1 MEHKIFFSEQFKNCK
16 WTINKKKEK
25 TYWFDS
31 PFLLYIE
38 KKQAMAYLEM
48 ISKDNFYKTLHQPIE
63 KLVEKYADSIIGND
77 TDEIELY
84 DLGPGLPTK
93 TLPLIKSMKE
103 RKISFKYI
111 PVDISKSFLEIAINE
126 VRKYGV
132 ESNGI
137 NCLFE
142 ELSEKIISK
151 QKEETTRIF
160 LIGLTFNNY
169 RPSQIL
175 KLLDKL
181 CGKNDFAIIITE
193 FYEKGK
199 EESILLP
206 YKDVFAENFNFL
218 ILELMG
224 FKKSDFSYFT
234 VFNNSRIEMGFKP
247 LHNTSNGI
255 INLKSSDKIITA
267 ISYRY
272 SKSSITSF
280 IQKHFKHFEY
290 FQLNDIVTFK
300 IKE

>member
-1 MEHKIFFSEQFKNCK
+1 
-16 WTINKKKEK
+16 
-25 TYWFDS
+25 
-31 PFLLYIE
+31 
-38 KKQAMAYLEM
+38 MAYLEM

-63 KLVEKYADSIIGND
+63 KLVEKYADSIIGSD
-77 TDEIELY
+77 TNEIELF

-93 TLPLIKSMKE
+93 TIPLIKSMQD
-103 RKISFKYI
+103 RNISFKYI

-126 VRKYGV
+126 VKKYGV
-132 ESNGI
+132 ECNGI

-142 ELSEKIISK
+142 ELPNKITI
-151 QKEETTRIF
+151 KEREATTRIF

-175 KLLDKL
+175 RLLDKL
-181 CGKNDFAIIITE
+181 CAKNDFAIIITE
-193 FYEKGK
+193 FYERDK

-218 ILELMG
+218 VLELMG
-224 FKKSDFSYFT
+224 FKKNDFSYFT
-234 VFNNSRIEMGFKP
+234 EFNNSRIEMGFKP
-247 LHNTSNGI
+247 LGNITNGI
-255 INLKSSDKIITA
+255 INLSSKDKIITA

-290 FQLNDIVTFK
+290 YQLNDIVTFK